1 MAPGMGRWC
10 AARTFAAAVLLAA
23 VCRSEPA
30 VAADL
35 NNALGARITPDVL
48 GQAFPGADAIGEITG
63 SPPSAP
69 VLFGGDIIGHL
80 LSTYD
85 SVQSTGFAGEPFDII
100 VGVDLEANLVGVV
113 LVEHHEPIIG
123 PSMIRGDLMQGFLD
137 RLISLSVVHRSRRT
151 QRGELDG
158 VSGATVSSKL
168 MRSAVLTSAQQGVRK
183 LGLASQNIDARGLAV
198 DLDFYVE
205 RGWKEMAAI
214 GDIAHLALRNGD
226 VAAAFSG
233 AATKLAALD
242 ADARFVDVYATLAT
256 PAGIGRNLWLNSR
269 FVCICDRIPGTSGGW
284 IMDIRGFQVWL
295 SAARG
300 LTRAQRRE
308 ALAVLSGRS
317 EGEASKAAIELGVDE
332 ARRCP
337 HCASEGAVSRGMARG
352 LRRYQCKGCGRTF
365 NALSGTPLSG
375 LHHKERWL
383 SFGASLAKGE
393 TVKASAARCD
403 VAVSTAFRWR
413 HRFLA
418 AARSDSEVL
427 KGIVEADETY
437 VLESRKGA
445 RGLGRK
451 ARRRG
456 GKAKKRSLS
465 REQVPVLMAAD
476 RSGTT
481 VSAVLPRVDAAALTA
496 ALDPVVAKDALLVSD
511 GGASYP
517 PCAAALGVSHEALN
531 RSMGERVRG
540 DLHVQTV
547 NSRHSRLKDF
557 LRPRR
562 GIATRYLDNYL
573 SWFHL
578 VGLAPGANDRACL
591 AAAVTR

>member
-1 MAPGMGRWC
+1 MILFDSG
-10 AARTFAAAVLLAA
+10 
-23 VCRSEPA
+23 
-30 VAADL
+30 
-35 NNALGARITPDVL
+35 
-48 GQAFPGADAIGEITG
+48 G
-63 SPPSAP
+63 S
-69 VLFGGDIIGHL
+69 
-80 LSTYD
+80 
-85 SVQSTGFAGEPFDII
+85 
-100 VGVDLEANLVGVV
+100 
-113 LVEHHEPIIG
+113 
-123 PSMIRGDLMQGFLD
+123 
-137 RLISLSVVHRSRRT
+137 
-151 QRGELDG
+151 
-158 VSGATVSSKL
+158 
-168 MRSAVLTSAQQGVRK
+168 
-183 LGLASQNIDARGLAV
+183 
-198 DLDFYVE
+198 
-205 RGWKEMAAI
+205 
-214 GDIAHLALRNGD
+214 NGD
-226 VAAAFSG
+226 AE
-233 AATKLAALD
+233 
-242 ADARFVDVYATLAT
+242 
-256 PAGIGRNLWLNSR
+256 
-269 FVCICDRIPGTSGGW
+269 
-284 IMDIRGFQVWL
+284 Q
-295 SAARG
+295 
-300 LTRAQRRE
+300 
-308 ALAVLSGRS
+308 
-317 EGEASKAAIELGVDE
+317 
-332 ARRCP
+332 
-337 HCASEGAVSRGMARG
+337 H
-352 LRRYQCKGCGRTF
+352 KGCGRTF

-456 GKAKKRSLS
+456 GKAKKRGLS

-481 VSAVLPRVDAAALTA
+481 VSAVLPRVDAAALAA

-517 PCAAALGVSHEALN
+517 PCAAALGVNHEALN

-547 NSRHSRLKDF
+547 NSRHSRLMDF

>member
-1 MAPGMGRWC
+1 
-10 AARTFAAAVLLAA
+10 
-23 VCRSEPA
+23 
-30 VAADL
+30 
-35 NNALGARITPDVL
+35 
-48 GQAFPGADAIGEITG
+48 
-63 SPPSAP
+63 
-69 VLFGGDIIGHL
+69 
-80 LSTYD
+80 
-85 SVQSTGFAGEPFDII
+85 
-100 VGVDLEANLVGVV
+100 
-113 LVEHHEPIIG
+113 
-123 PSMIRGDLMQGFLD
+123 
-137 RLISLSVVHRSRRT
+137 
-151 QRGELDG
+151 
-158 VSGATVSSKL
+158 
-168 MRSAVLTSAQQGVRK
+168 
-183 LGLASQNIDARGLAV
+183 
-198 DLDFYVE
+198 
-205 RGWKEMAAI
+205 
-214 GDIAHLALRNGD
+214 
-226 VAAAFSG
+226 
-233 AATKLAALD
+233 
-242 ADARFVDVYATLAT
+242 
-256 PAGIGRNLWLNSR
+256 
-269 FVCICDRIPGTSGGW
+269 
-284 IMDIRGFQVWL
+284 MDIKGFQVWL

-300 LTRAQRRE
+300 LHARLPMAARGARGTVGPERGRGIE
-308 ALAVLSGRS
+308 GRS
-317 EGEASKAAIELGVDE
+317 SLVST
-332 ARRCP
+332 RL
-337 HCASEGAVSRGMARG
+337 GAVRTARARG
-352 LRRYQCKGCGRTF
+352 RFRRYGAGSA
-365 NALSGTPLSG
+365 ALPVQGLRQNLQRAERYAAVGLAPQGTLA
-375 LHHKERWL
+375 
-383 SFGASLAKGE
+383 SFGASPKGE

-456 GKAKKRSLS
+456 GKAKKRGLS

-540 DLHVQTV
+540 DLQTV

>member
-1 MAPGMGRWC
+1 MQVTVYAQPDRLSSYLAYGQSMIDHVDDEAVRMRPETIGVPTLFLSGRQDIRAPIEVIEKNGSIRELYALVIECLERRRLGYGRQG
-10 AARTFAAAVLLAA
+10 F
-23 VCRSEPA
+23 PG
-30 VAADL
+30 VAFG
-35 NNALGARITPDVL
+35 GAR
-48 GQAFPGADAIGEITG
+48 ADTRA
-63 SPPSAP
+63 
-69 VLFGGDIIGHL
+69 
-80 LSTYD
+80 
-85 SVQSTGFAGEPFDII
+85 
-100 VGVDLEANLVGVV
+100 
-113 LVEHHEPIIG
+113 
-123 PSMIRGDLMQGFLD
+123 
-137 RLISLSVVHRSRRT
+137 
-151 QRGELDG
+151 
-158 VSGATVSSKL
+158 
-168 MRSAVLTSAQQGVRK
+168 
-183 LGLASQNIDARGLAV
+183 
-198 DLDFYVE
+198 
-205 RGWKEMAAI
+205 
-214 GDIAHLALRNGD
+214 
-226 VAAAFSG
+226 
-233 AATKLAALD
+233 
-242 ADARFVDVYATLAT
+242 
-256 PAGIGRNLWLNSR
+256 
-269 FVCICDRIPGTSGGW
+269 
-284 IMDIRGFQVWL
+284 
-295 SAARG
+295 AARG
-300 LTRAQRRE
+300 ARGTVGPERGQ
-308 ALAVLSGRS
+308 
-317 EGEASKAAIELGVDE
+317 ASKAAIELGVDE

-456 GKAKKRSLS
+456 GKAKKRGLS

-481 VSAVLPRVDAAALTA
+481 VSAVLPRVDAAALAA

>member
-1 MAPGMGRWC
+1 MEG
-10 AARTFAAAVLLAA
+10 
-23 VCRSEPA
+23 
-30 VAADL
+30 
-35 NNALGARITPDVL
+35 
-48 GQAFPGADAIGEITG
+48 
-63 SPPSAP
+63 
-69 VLFGGDIIGHL
+69 
-80 LSTYD
+80 
-85 SVQSTGFAGEPFDII
+85 
-100 VGVDLEANLVGVV
+100 
-113 LVEHHEPIIG
+113 
-123 PSMIRGDLMQGFLD
+123 
-137 RLISLSVVHRSRRT
+137 
-151 QRGELDG
+151 
-158 VSGATVSSKL
+158 K
-168 MRSAVLTSAQQGVRK
+168 
-183 LGLASQNIDARGLAV
+183 
-198 DLDFYVE
+198 
-205 RGWKEMAAI
+205 
-214 GDIAHLALRNGD
+214 
-226 VAAAFSG
+226 
-233 AATKLAALD
+233 
-242 ADARFVDVYATLAT
+242 
-256 PAGIGRNLWLNSR
+256 
-269 FVCICDRIPGTSGGW
+269 
-284 IMDIRGFQVWL
+284 GFQVWL

-418 AARSDSEVL
+418 AARSGSEVL

-437 VLESRKGA
+437 VLESRKGRA
-445 RGLGRK
+445 RAGTQGTAAGRQGEE
-451 ARRRG
+451 ARPFARAGAGSHG
-456 GKAKKRSLS
+456 GGP
-465 REQVPVLMAAD
+465 EP
-476 RSGTT
+476 GTT

-531 RSMGERVRG
+531 RSMGEGVRG

-578 VGLAPGANDRACL
+578 VALAPGANDRACL
-591 AAAVTR
+591 AAAITR

>member
-1 MAPGMGRWC
+1 
-10 AARTFAAAVLLAA
+10 
-23 VCRSEPA
+23 
-30 VAADL
+30 
-35 NNALGARITPDVL
+35 
-48 GQAFPGADAIGEITG
+48 
-63 SPPSAP
+63 
-69 VLFGGDIIGHL
+69 
-80 LSTYD
+80 
-85 SVQSTGFAGEPFDII
+85 
-100 VGVDLEANLVGVV
+100 
-113 LVEHHEPIIG
+113 
-123 PSMIRGDLMQGFLD
+123 
-137 RLISLSVVHRSRRT
+137 
-151 QRGELDG
+151 
-158 VSGATVSSKL
+158 
-168 MRSAVLTSAQQGVRK
+168 
-183 LGLASQNIDARGLAV
+183 
-198 DLDFYVE
+198 
-205 RGWKEMAAI
+205 
-214 GDIAHLALRNGD
+214 
-226 VAAAFSG
+226 
-233 AATKLAALD
+233 
-242 ADARFVDVYATLAT
+242 
-256 PAGIGRNLWLNSR
+256 
-269 FVCICDRIPGTSGGW
+269 
-284 IMDIRGFQVWL
+284 MDIKGFQVWL

-337 HCASEGAVSRGMARG
+337 HCASEGAVSRG
-352 LRRYQCKGCGRTF
+352 
-365 NALSGTPLSG
+365 TPLSG

-383 SFGASLAKGE
+383 LFGASLAKGE

-456 GKAKKRSLS
+456 GKAKKRGLA

-481 VSAVLPRVDAAALTA
+481 VSAVLPRVDAAALAA

>member
-1 MAPGMGRWC
+1 M
-10 AARTFAAAVLLAA
+10 
-23 VCRSEPA
+23 
-30 VAADL
+30 
-35 NNALGARITPDVL
+35 
-48 GQAFPGADAIGEITG
+48 
-63 SPPSAP
+63 
-69 VLFGGDIIGHL
+69 
-80 LSTYD
+80 
-85 SVQSTGFAGEPFDII
+85 
-100 VGVDLEANLVGVV
+100 
-113 LVEHHEPIIG
+113 
-123 PSMIRGDLMQGFLD
+123 
-137 RLISLSVVHRSRRT
+137 
-151 QRGELDG
+151 DG
-158 VSGATVSSKL
+158 K
-168 MRSAVLTSAQQGVRK
+168 
-183 LGLASQNIDARGLAV
+183 
-198 DLDFYVE
+198 
-205 RGWKEMAAI
+205 
-214 GDIAHLALRNGD
+214 
-226 VAAAFSG
+226 
-233 AATKLAALD
+233 
-242 ADARFVDVYATLAT
+242 
-256 PAGIGRNLWLNSR
+256 
-269 FVCICDRIPGTSGGW
+269 
-284 IMDIRGFQVWL
+284 GFQVWL

-337 HCASEGAVSRGMARG
+337 HCSSEGAVSRGMARG

-418 AARSDSEVL
+418 RRGAIRRCSRGSWKRTRPTSWRAGRARA
-427 KGIVEADETY
+427 GW
-437 VLESRKGA
+437 GA
-445 RGLGRK
+445 RHGGGA
-451 ARRRG
+451 ARRRSAASRASRYRFSWRRTG
-456 GKAKKRSLS
+456 AERRSARCCPGSMRRRS
-465 REQVPVLMAAD
+465 R
-476 RSGTT
+476 
-481 VSAVLPRVDAAALTA
+481 LPSTRWSRR
-496 ALDPVVAKDALLVSD
+496 ALLVSD

-540 DLHVQTV
+540 DLHVRGEQPPQPV
-547 NSRHSRLKDF
+547 EGL
-557 LRPRR
+557 PAERR
-562 GIATRYLDNYL
+562 GIATRYLVP

>member
-1 MAPGMGRWC
+1 MWP
-10 AARTFAAAVLLAA
+10 
-23 VCRSEPA
+23 
-30 VAADL
+30 
-35 NNALGARITPDVL
+35 
-48 GQAFPGADAIGEITG
+48 
-63 SPPSAP
+63 
-69 VLFGGDIIGHL
+69 
-80 LSTYD
+80 
-85 SVQSTGFAGEPFDII
+85 
-100 VGVDLEANLVGVV
+100 
-113 LVEHHEPIIG
+113 
-123 PSMIRGDLMQGFLD
+123 
-137 RLISLSVVHRSRRT
+137 
-151 QRGELDG
+151 
-158 VSGATVSSKL
+158 
-168 MRSAVLTSAQQGVRK
+168 
-183 LGLASQNIDARGLAV
+183 
-198 DLDFYVE
+198 
-205 RGWKEMAAI
+205 
-214 GDIAHLALRNGD
+214 
-226 VAAAFSG
+226 
-233 AATKLAALD
+233 
-242 ADARFVDVYATLAT
+242 
-256 PAGIGRNLWLNSR
+256 
-269 FVCICDRIPGTSGGW
+269 
-284 IMDIRGFQVWL
+284 
-295 SAARG
+295 AARG
-300 LTRAQRRE
+300 LTRAPRRE

-332 ARRCP
+332 AGVVRTAR
-337 HCASEGAVSRGMARG
+337 ARG
-352 LRRYQCKGCGRTF
+352 RFRAVWRGVCGAKRAE
-365 NALSGTPLSG
+365 NALRYA
-375 LHHKERWL
+375 KERWL

-456 GKAKKRSLS
+456 GKAKKRGLS

-591 AAAVTR
+591 AAAITR

>member
-1 MAPGMGRWC
+1 M
-10 AARTFAAAVLLAA
+10 
-23 VCRSEPA
+23 
-30 VAADL
+30 
-35 NNALGARITPDVL
+35 
-48 GQAFPGADAIGEITG
+48 
-63 SPPSAP
+63 
-69 VLFGGDIIGHL
+69 
-80 LSTYD
+80 
-85 SVQSTGFAGEPFDII
+85 
-100 VGVDLEANLVGVV
+100 
-113 LVEHHEPIIG
+113 
-123 PSMIRGDLMQGFLD
+123 
-137 RLISLSVVHRSRRT
+137 
-151 QRGELDG
+151 DG
-158 VSGATVSSKL
+158 K
-168 MRSAVLTSAQQGVRK
+168 
-183 LGLASQNIDARGLAV
+183 
-198 DLDFYVE
+198 
-205 RGWKEMAAI
+205 
-214 GDIAHLALRNGD
+214 
-226 VAAAFSG
+226 
-233 AATKLAALD
+233 
-242 ADARFVDVYATLAT
+242 
-256 PAGIGRNLWLNSR
+256 
-269 FVCICDRIPGTSGGW
+269 
-284 IMDIRGFQVWL
+284 GFQVWL

-337 HCASEGAVSRGMARG
+337 HCSSEGAVSRGMARG

-456 GKAKKRSLS
+456 GKAKKRGLS

-476 RSGTT
+476 RSGHDGQRCAAQGRCGGAHGCSRPGGREGRPAGLRRWRELPTLRRRARGEPR
-481 VSAVLPRVDAAALTA
+481 SAQPL
-496 ALDPVVAKDALLVSD
+496 D
-511 GGASYP
+511 GGTGSGRSACADGEQPPQPVEGLPASP
-517 PCAAALGVSHEALN
+517 P
-531 RSMGERVRG
+531 
-540 DLHVQTV
+540 
-547 NSRHSRLKDF
+547 RHRHPLSGQLPELVPPRRP
-557 LRPRR
+557 RPRR
-562 GIATRYLDNYL
+562 Q
-573 SWFHL
+573 
-578 VGLAPGANDRACL
+578 
-591 AAAVTR
+591 

>member
-1 MAPGMGRWC
+1 M
-10 AARTFAAAVLLAA
+10 
-23 VCRSEPA
+23 
-30 VAADL
+30 
-35 NNALGARITPDVL
+35 
-48 GQAFPGADAIGEITG
+48 
-63 SPPSAP
+63 
-69 VLFGGDIIGHL
+69 
-80 LSTYD
+80 
-85 SVQSTGFAGEPFDII
+85 
-100 VGVDLEANLVGVV
+100 
-113 LVEHHEPIIG
+113 
-123 PSMIRGDLMQGFLD
+123 
-137 RLISLSVVHRSRRT
+137 
-151 QRGELDG
+151 DG
-158 VSGATVSSKL
+158 K
-168 MRSAVLTSAQQGVRK
+168 
-183 LGLASQNIDARGLAV
+183 
-198 DLDFYVE
+198 
-205 RGWKEMAAI
+205 
-214 GDIAHLALRNGD
+214 
-226 VAAAFSG
+226 
-233 AATKLAALD
+233 
-242 ADARFVDVYATLAT
+242 
-256 PAGIGRNLWLNSR
+256 
-269 FVCICDRIPGTSGGW
+269 
-284 IMDIRGFQVWL
+284 GFQVWL

-300 LTRAQRRE
+300 LTRTARNRSF
-308 ALAVLSGRS
+308 ARAVRTAPGLVHTKLDRGLR
-317 EGEASKAAIELGVDE
+317 
-332 ARRCP
+332 
-337 HCASEGAVSRGMARG
+337 CASPSLRPDSMARG

-365 NALSGTPLSG
+365 NALTGTPLSG

-445 RGLGRK
+445 RGLERK

-456 GKAKKRSLS
+456 GKAKKRGLS

-476 RSGTT
+476 RSRTT

-531 RSMGERVRG
+531 RTMGERVRG

-562 GIATRYLDNYL
+562 GIAIRYLDNYL

-591 AAAVTR
+591 ATVTR